1 MNCVSIEPLLD
12 ALVDGE
18 SSDAERGEAERHLA
32 GCADCRR
39 ALEELHELRRGT
51 AALPRELRPTRD
63 LLPGIRSATEPS
75 RPGRPGAAWTRWAAL
90 AASLLV
96 AVTVGWVGWQFWP
109 ESTERVAEGPA
120 GSAAIPVADAARAD
134 FQAAEMQYLEAS
146 ALLLE
151 TLDERSGELSPQTR
165 AIVEE
170 NLRVIDAAIDEV
182 RAALESEPDNLHN
195 GHVLTA
201 LYQQKVQFL
210 WMVSRL
216 SS

>member
-1 MNCVSIEPLLD
+1 MNCTNIEPLLD

-18 SSDAERGEAERHLA
+18 SSEAERAEAERHLA

-39 ALEELHELRRGT
+39 ALEELRELRRAT
-51 AALPRELRPTRD
+51 DALPRELRPARD
-63 LLPGIRSATEPS
+63 LLPGIRSAT
-75 RPGRPGAAWTRWAAL
+75 RAGRPAAAWTRWTAL

-96 AVTVGWVGWQFWP
+96 AVAAGWVGWQFWP
-109 ESTERVAEGPA
+109 EAGDSGA
-120 GSAAIPVADAARAD
+120 GSATLPAAGVARAE
-134 FQAAEMQYLEAS
+134 FEAAELQYLEAS

-151 TLDERSGELSPQTR
+151 ALDERGNELSPQTR

-182 RAALESEPDNLHN
+182 RAALESEPGNLHN